1 MEIEEF
7 NEIIKRFNNLF
18 KEKKIEEAEK
28 LIDSTIENI
37 KIVDINEYGKVLD
50 FRDKLQFIYYCQGNK
65 EVNISWTKNFLP
77 NLYLAKGVILYE
89 KKLYHEAIDV
99 LKKGLRWNPMAID
112 IYFEILEICIKLR
125 DRKIFRDYFEK
136 AKDVALTPLDLAI
149 LYKTYAV
156 FCVDEGQKELAY
168 NLLLYSKVFFP
179 RRETDIE
186 LDYLENLE
194 GLKLKRWPDLGTIEY
209 IRRQG
214 LEYRKND
221 KIVSAYI
228 QNIKINLQELGKQE
242 TQYLFEDTIRLYQ
255 DLYFFEPDDKIYLGL
270 VKITKDYE
278 KFRRKNDI
286 LS

>member
-1 MEIEEF
+1 M
-7 NEIIKRFNNLF
+7 
-18 KEKKIEEAEK
+18 
-28 LIDSTIENI
+28 
-37 KIVDINEYGKVLD
+37 
-50 FRDKLQFIYYCQGNK
+50 
-65 EVNISWTKNFLP
+65 
-77 NLYLAKGVILYE
+77 
-89 KKLYHEAIDV
+89 
-99 LKKGLRWNPMAID
+99 
-112 IYFEILEICIKLR
+112 
-125 DRKIFRDYFEK
+125 
-136 AKDVALTPLDLAI
+136 
-149 LYKTYAV
+149 
-156 FCVDEGQKELAY
+156 
-168 NLLLYSKVFFP
+168 
-179 RRETDIE
+179 
-186 LDYLENLE
+186 
-194 GLKLKRWPDLGTIEY
+194 DLGTIEY